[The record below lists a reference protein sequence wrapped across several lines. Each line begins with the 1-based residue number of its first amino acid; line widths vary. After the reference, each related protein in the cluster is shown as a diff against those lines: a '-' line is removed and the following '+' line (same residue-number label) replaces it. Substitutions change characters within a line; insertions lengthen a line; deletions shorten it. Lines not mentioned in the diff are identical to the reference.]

1 MRRPVLSFRPWQ
13 RLATLSAVGLALGCA
28 SPETDLGDREP
39 DGALRGEVV
48 SYLLDFA
55 DHSETQYLLRLP
67 NGEERKLIL
76 DGEHDLSAGTRVRLW
91 GTELA
96 DGIKVTRVEHETQP
110 TVEAV
115 RSALINGKM
124 KPPRR
129 WAFVLV
135 DTGAGVNL
143 TKETATTRLFD
154 PANPKSMKA
163 YYKEISF
170 GQQDL
175 DGEVFGPIK
184 FQPGSGC
191 DSSGVARTL
200 RPMITGTFDQ
210 YLWYFGSRQQCDWA
224 GLAALGTADRPQRD
238 SWYNASSGCVVLAQE
253 PGHNFGMVHSSSLA
267 CTSGGAR
274 VPLALP
280 GQGTCTHSEYGNSF
294 DPMGGGNTCY
304 HMDGFQKAYQ
314 DWLTGCNVVKVT
326 SSGTFTIFPLEK
338 ACNGVQLLQIPF
350 GGARTFMLT
359 NGPTSS
365 ISNYYLEL
373 RAPIGV
379 DMALTPRVFVTIGGN
394 IAEARGRGGRNWLL
408 DMTSATTTKV
418 DAALPVGMMYSDP
431 DPMGP
436 KFTVISADA
445 TKAVIKVVAAGGETP
460 ETDAPG
466 KGICDDM
473 TAFTAPGPDTC
484 DAPPVSSPAVDGGAS
499 MPVPDAKPFTPP
511 DATGGGTGGS
521 TGGGTGGAGGSP
533 RLDAGAL
540 PSVPK
545 DAAPTMMPPSEEEDA
560 GDTTGPTGKPV
571 RGSCGCHLGG
581 RADTNGVLLLSG
593 VFAAAFVLARRRRRR

>member
-13 RLATLSAVGLALGCA
+13 VLATVCAASLAAGCA
-28 SPETDLGDREP
+28 PSDVVSEPEA
-39 DGALRGEVV
+39 DGALRGEIV
-48 SYLLDFA
+48 SYLLDFD
-55 DHSETQYLLRLP
+55 DHSETQHLLRLP
-67 NGEERKLIL
+67 NGEERRLIL
-76 DGEHDLSAGTRVRLW
+76 EGNHELSAGMRVRLW
-91 GTELA
+91 GSDLGDA
-96 DGIKVTRVEHETQP
+96 IKVTRVEAEP
-110 TVEAV
+110 SPPVEAV
-115 RSALINGKM
+115 RRALIDGKK
-124 KPPRR
+124 KPPKR

-135 DTGAGVNL
+135 DTGGGVNL
-143 TKETATTRLFD
+143 TKDTATSRLFD
-154 PANPKSMKA
+154 AANPKSMKA

-170 GQQDL
+170 GLQDL

-184 FQPGSGC
+184 FQPASPC

-267 CTSGGAR
+267 CTAGGAR

-280 GQGTCTHSEYGNSF
+280 GSGTCTHSEYGNIF

-350 GGARTFMLT
+350 GGARTMMLA
-359 NGPTSS
+359 NGPVSS

-379 DMALTPRVFVTIGGN
+379 DMALTPRIFVTVGGN

-408 DMTSATTTKV
+408 DMTSGTTTKV

-431 DPMGP
+431 DPNGP
-436 KFTVISADA
+436 KFMVVSADA
-445 TKAVIKVVAAGGETP
+445 TKAVIRVEAAMAEAP
-460 ETDAPG
+460 EVDAPG
-466 KGICDDM
+466 KGTCDDG

-484 DAPPVSSPAVDGGAS
+484 DAPPVSSPAVDGGAGT
-499 MPVPDAKPFTPP
+499 PVPDAKPLTPP
-511 DATGGGTGGS
+511 DATTGAGGSGGS
-521 TGGGTGGAGGSP
+521 TGEGGYGGSNPKPDAGSMALPRMDAAPVTTPPTEEGDAGEPPTTGGA
-533 RLDAGAL
+533 
-540 PSVPK
+540 
-545 DAAPTMMPPSEEEDA
+545 
-560 GDTTGPTGKPV
+560 V
-571 RGSCGCHLGG
+571 RGSCGCRLGG
-581 RADTNGVLLLSG
+581 RPDTTGTMLLSA
-593 VFAAAFVLARRRRRR
+593 VFVAALLVRRRR